1 MKSLPRQTSRDWE
14 IHLNQL
20 TRKKGMATPRQALD
34 VNDTSA
40 AVCVRMA
47 LELSDGKWKV
57 AIGDGGRSPS
67 QHCGSGRSGA
77 AARCDREG
85 EEALWFGR

>member
-1 MKSLPRQTSRDWE
+1 
-14 IHLNQL
+14 
-20 TRKKGMATPRQALD
+20 MAMTRQALD

-40 AVCVRMA
+40 VVYLRMA

-67 QHCGSGRSGA
+67 QHSVA
-77 AARCDREG
+77 AGEALAVARCD
-85 EEALWFGR
+85 